1 MWKTEKVCYGYTHN
15 WQIPYGFLSSLPW
28 MGKVYKVF
36 IHVHIVVGVVD
47 HCWRLLR
54 NKNETIREYE
64 KYTEQPLTSL
74 YIPPKTIILIDDVS
88 YLLVF
93 LVMAIYIYIYNI
105 SSVNS
110 KLSFHQGQ
118 PRTS

>member
-64 KYTEQPLTSL
+64 KYIEQPVTSL
-74 YIPPKTIILIDDVS
+74 HKTRIFIDDVS

>member
-1 MWKTEKVCYGYTHN
+1 MENWKKVCYGYTHN

-54 NKNETIREYE
+54 NKNETIHEYE
-64 KYTEQPLTSL
+64 KYIEQPVSSL
-74 YIPPKTIILIDDVS
+74 HNLAQRREF
-88 YLLVF
+88 LL
-93 LVMAIYIYIYNI
+93 MMYHTY
-105 SSVNS
+105 
-110 KLSFHQGQ
+110 
-118 PRTS
+118 